1 MFKLIEARIYDKSI
15 QCRKQA
21 FIEIAANSDYVLKI
35 LSLEDAVNL
44 YQKLVANITD
54 EKPSVRKEALVCIDK
69 FTKIF
74 HDKLKIGRDE
84 EWQEVVAIN

>member
-1 MFKLIEARIYDKSI
+1 MLKVSDQQVRQVAIKMIGETLGYSFRKQCFRENRLDLFKLIEARIYDKSI

-44 YQKLVANITD
+44 Y
-54 EKPSVRKEALVCIDK
+54 
-69 FTKIF
+69 
-74 HDKLKIGRDE
+74 
-84 EWQEVVAIN
+84 